1 MHYRIDPGL
10 YGIGQPDSDSPVFV
24 TANYKMSFD
33 ALRSELDGIAGWIL
47 VLDTKGI
54 NVWCAA
60 GKGIF
65 STETLV
71 RQITETSLDRIVS
84 HRILI
89 LPQLGAPGIAAH
101 LVKTA
106 TGFTVKY
113 GPVRA
118 RHLKYYLP
126 NNLEATKDMRTVTFR
141 LNERLAL
148 IPVEFVKALFLLP
161 LISIALVLIAL
172 IRGQDFTVRILQDL
186 SLFMAAILAGTI
198 AVPILLP
205 WIPFRSFALKGWLLG
220 LLVALSGSFVYG
232 MDRADWVSN
241 LLLLPPLSAFLA
253 LNFTGSTNFTSL
265 SGVQKEILYAI
276 PAIVVSVVS
285 GIVIK
290 LVL

>member
-1 MHYRIDPGL
+1 MHYRIKPGL
-10 YGIGQPDSDSPVFV
+10 YGVGRPDSDSPVFV

-33 ALRSELDGIAGWIL
+33 ALRFELDGIDGWIL

-60 GKGIF
+60 GKGTF

-71 RQITETSLDRIVS
+71 RQIAETDLDRIVS
-84 HRILI
+84 HRTLI

-101 LVKTA
+101 RVKTA

-118 RHLKYYLP
+118 RHLKHFL
-126 NNLEATKDMRTVTFR
+126 NNSLEATKDMRTVTFR
-141 LNERLAL
+141 FNERLAL

-161 LISIALVLIAL
+161 LISIALILISL
-172 IRGQDFTVRILQDL
+172 IRGQVLSVRILQDL

-205 WIPFRSFALKGWLLG
+205 WIPFRSFTLKGWLLG
-220 LLVALSGSFVYG
+220 LLVALSGSFLFG
-232 MDRADWVSN
+232 MRSSDWISN

-253 LNFTGSTNFTSL
+253 LNFTGSTTFTSL

-276 PAIVVSVVS
+276 PAVVVSAIGGV
-285 GIVIK
+285 VIK